1 MTGVWAL
8 AALWFGL
15 ALIASLTSNW
25 FRISTALSEIIVGMT
40 ASAVFGAMIGP
51 DVLGT
56 NEPWVKVLA
65 GTGAILLTFLAG
77 AELDP
82 QVFKLKWKEA
92 VAVGFASFFLPSLGC
107 AAAAHYLLGWGV
119 MPGILAGIALAA
131 TSVAVVY
138 TVMMEFGFNRT
149 DYGKTIL
156 AACFITDLGTVIALG
171 LVFAPFTMK
180 TLIFVVAVAAAFTG
194 LPWLTPRLFKLYG
207 GRPSELETKFLLLCL
222 LGTGSLATWA
232 GSEAV
237 LPAYLIGMALAGSVG
252 RDHVLIR
259 RLRTV
264 TIGLLTPFYF
274 MRAGYLVS
282 IPAVIAAPAGVLFF
296 LIVEAVT
303 KIGSVYPVAKYYG
316 STHKEAM
323 YTTLLMSSGL
333 TFGTIASLFGLSNG
347 IIDKS
352 QYSTLVAAII
362 GTAIIPTVIA
372 NSFFLPRHLLP
383 KARPEDSLGRGRDAA
398 ARAARLGRVPING

>member
-1 MTGVWAL
+1 MTGIWAL
-8 AALWFGL
+8 ASLWFAL
-15 ALIASLTSNW
+15 ALIASLAAIY
-25 FRISTALSEIIVGMT
+25 FRVSIALAEIMVG
-40 ASAVFGAMIGP
+40 ACAQLILGSAFGPAL
-51 DVLGT
+51 LGT
-56 NEPWVKVLA
+56 DEPWVKTLA
-65 GTGAILLTFLAG
+65 GLGAIMLTFLAG

-82 QVFKLKWKEA
+82 DVFKLKWKEA
-92 VAVGFASFFLPSLGC
+92 VAIGVASFLLPFLGC
-107 AAAAHYLLGWGV
+107 AAAANMLLGWGAR
-119 MPGILAGIALAA
+119 PSLLAGLALAA

-138 TVMMEFGFNRT
+138 TVMMEFGFNKT
-149 DYGKTIL
+149 NFGKVIL
-156 AACFITDLGTVIALG
+156 AGCFVTDLGTVIGLG
-171 LVFAPFTMK
+171 LIFAPFTLK
-180 TLIFVVAVAAAFTG
+180 TLIFIGVSLPAIVA
-194 LPWLTPRLFKLYG
+194 LPWLVPRIFRVCG
-207 GRPSELETKFLLLCL
+207 GKPSEFEAKFLLFCL
-222 LGTGSLATWA
+222 LGSGALALWA

-352 QYSTLVAAII
+352 QYSTLVSAII